1 METLDQ
7 IFSSTVLNVLVPN
20 TTLDFPPT
28 SSTEEWLE
36 KSKAV
41 ALERKQAFFDEY
53 LQSLLVLRIK
63 NPTPEP
69 PEDPSDPPEVL
80 LDLLAHIQVT
90 LEASYISPNAPA
102 PEPPRTSKNLQ
113 GTPRTSALA
122 KANMRLNPHPSIIP
136 PSTPHPVPSTG
147 DQDRKYNTAEGTV
160 LVANIWGSNTAPD
173 SPEAFALLWSKQ
185 EEVWIAVYRMSITVS
200 FLRLNFSNPLL
211 SLTISATLREKPI
224 PTHPQHPLA
233 LFLESKGVSRVPSP
247 SSRDGEDTQGNTD
260 SESKLLDGLEE
271 VNLLEGLMAGTT
283 FGKDPEDELDL
294 PTLRLGT
301 VSRQKL
307 FLLPPVNFHVPEQVS
322 PSPMTAVRKAHP
334 TVRKSFRKVLQ
345 TASGF
350 RVRMRTVFVPYVL
363 LPETE
368 GLSANLDEES
378 KERERRDA
386 GNDERTVVLCVEIEN
401 SGDPGA
407 TAGFLVEKVD
417 VNIGGEGAKATLIG
431 WGEQGLSKEAAR
443 TTFPLR
449 IGPLA
454 QYNLLYAVSFMR
466 SPEENEA
473 FSFARADNGY
483 SPDLQRAVTINIFGK
498 PYFAPQ
504 ESSPSPHNLILDT
517 LLYPTGTFPSRWNCV
532 LDLAAQSPQPASIYD
547 SGDPSAEYPNVM
559 PEPASPFPGYG
570 MYTSATNNSNTPGI
584 REALATPQY
593 SVSAGSRRF
602 TMGASGSQ
610 FASRTLKALTPTK
623 FLKPSDLNMS
633 PGIPTSVSSRMSG
646 NVSTLS
652 SAAAYYMRSPT
663 TFSAPPPPP
672 PPFQSGPPTP
682 VAGLPLPP
690 DFDNL
695 GSVGPATPTTPAY
708 PPYPSKSALP
718 PTPASQRPLSMMPP
732 MRPGSAGGLSVEVR
746 RDRGVGAA
754 GPYGVPPQTPLPLIP
769 GAAGDQNA
777 MARLQEAGR
786 SGENV
791 VVSVGI
797 LPVERRGG
805 GKGGEGGK
813 HDSGDKGTLGPGRIY
828 PMDVF
833 TLDIFVFNQSGWPR
847 RFEVTCPERR
857 RRRGGGVETG
867 VSPSGEDSLWWKMGY
882 PGVLPLESRIRIG
895 PLRTYACQS
904 VRMDFLAVSPG
915 VHSIDTLTLTDIETG
930 YSTNLRSVMDIVVH
944 DPLD

>member
-1 METLDQ
+1 M
-7 IFSSTVLNVLVPN
+7 
-20 TTLDFPPT
+20 
-28 SSTEEWLE
+28 
-36 KSKAV
+36 A
-41 ALERKQAFFDEY
+41 
-53 LQSLLVLRIK
+53 
-63 NPTPEP
+63 
-69 PEDPSDPPEVL
+69 
-80 LDLLAHIQVT
+80 
-90 LEASYISPNAPA
+90 
-102 PEPPRTSKNLQ
+102 
-113 GTPRTSALA
+113 
-122 KANMRLNPHPSIIP
+122 
-136 PSTPHPVPSTG
+136 
-147 DQDRKYNTAEGTV
+147 
-160 LVANIWGSNTAPD
+160 
-173 SPEAFALLWSKQ
+173 
-185 EEVWIAVYRMSITVS
+185 
-200 FLRLNFSNPLL
+200 
-211 SLTISATLREKPI
+211 
-224 PTHPQHPLA
+224 
-233 LFLESKGVSRVPSP
+233 SKGVVRVPSP
-247 SSRDGEDTQGNTD
+247 SSQDGEDADRDKNN
-260 SESKLLDGLEE
+260 ESKLLDSLEE
-271 VNLLEGLMAGTT
+271 VNLLQGLMAGKAFESISPSPVTDLWPGTT
-283 FGKDPEDELDL
+283 FGKDPHDDLDL

-307 FLLPPVNFHVPEQVS
+307 FSLPPVNFRLPEQAS
-322 PSPMTAVRKAHP
+322 PSPMTAIRKAHP

-368 GLSANLDEES
+368 ELSANMDEES

-417 VNIGGEGAKATLIG
+417 VSIGGEGAKATLIG

-454 QYNLLYAVSFMR
+454 QYNLLYAVSFML

-473 FSFARADNGY
+473 FSFARADNVV

-498 PYFAPQ
+498 PYFTPQ
-504 ESSPSPHNLILDT
+504 LSSLPSHNVIPDPT
-517 LLYPTGTFPSRWNCV
+517 SFLYPTNTFPSRWNCV
-532 LDLAAQSPQPASIYD
+532 LDLAAQSSQPANIYEP
-547 SGDPSAEYPNVM
+547 GDPFAGYPNVM
-559 PEPASPFPGYG
+559 PEPASPFPGHG
-570 MYTSATNNSNTPGI
+570 MFTSATNNSYTPGI
-584 REALATPQY
+584 HEALATPQY
-593 SVSAGSRRF
+593 SASAGSRRF
-602 TMGASGSQ
+602 TAGGPGSQ

-633 PGIPTSVSSRMSG
+633 PGFPASASSRMSG
-646 NVSTLS
+646 NLTGLS
-652 SAAAYYMRSPT
+652 SAAAQYLRSPT
-663 TFSAPPPPP
+663 TYSAPPPPP
-672 PPFQSGPPTP
+672 PPFQTSPAAPIAGIPP
-682 VAGLPLPP
+682 PP

-695 GSVGPATPTTPAY
+695 GLQSSGPVTPTTPAY

-732 MRPGSAGGLSVEVR
+732 VRPGSAGGLSIEVR

-754 GPYGVPPQTPLPLIP
+754 GPYGSLPQTPLPLIP

-797 LPVERRGG
+797 LPVDRRSGG
-805 GKGGEGGK
+805 QEGK
-813 HDSGDKGTLGPGRIY
+813 HDLEDESAFGPGRIY

-857 RRRGGGVETG
+857 RRRAGGAETG
-867 VSPSGEDSLWWKMGY
+867 VSSGGEDSLWKKMGY

-895 PLRTYACQS
+895 YAPSC
-904 VRMDFLAVSPG
+904 FIP
-915 VHSIDTLTLTDIETG
+915 HT
-930 YSTNLRSVMDIVVH
+930 H
-944 DPLD
+944 WC